1 MASAAEQLA
10 ASINFSAFSKATELK
25 SRIWFT
31 LGALVIYR
39 LGTYIPIP
47 GIDPGILQD
56 VFSRNAGGILGMFD
70 MFSGGAL
77 GRMTIFA
84 LNIMPYISA
93 SIIIQL
99 LTAVSPTLETL
110 KKEGESGRKKLNQYT
125 RFGTV
130 LLAAVQ
136 SYGIAVGLEGMR
148 AGAQSAVVDPGLF
161 FRLVTVVT
169 LTSGTVFL
177 MWLGEQITARGVGN
191 GISLIIFAGIVANL
205 PHALASTLEL
215 GRTGAISTVFIVIFL
230 AMSVA
235 VVGFIV
241 FMERAQRR
249 ILVQYPKR
257 QVGNKMFG
265 GDASHLPLKINTSGV
280 IAPIFAS
287 SLLLLPATVA
297 NFEANGQ
304 GFGWIGEITA
314 YLAHGRPLY
323 MALYIGLIC
332 FFCFFYTAIVFN
344 PTETADNL
352 RKYGGFIPGIRPGK
366 NTADYLDYVLTRLT
380 VVGAAY
386 LSAVC
391 ILPAAG
397 TPRMNIILLGPPGS
411 GKGTQAKRIEQT
423 HGIIQ
428 LSTGDML
435 RATTNSDTELGR
447 RVKAIMDSG
456 QLVPDDTI
464 VEMIDRRIVQPD
476 SSAGFILDGFPRNVP
491 QAKALDAMLAEH
503 NLKLDHVI
511 LLDVDE
517 AALVDRLSGRFTC
530 TQCGASFHD
539 RYNRPSREGVC
550 EVCGGTEFVRRADD
564 RPEAVKAR
572 FEVYRSQTA
581 PILPYYRDRGILRVV
596 DGMAEIDEVTR
607 EIDRILG

>member
-25 SRIWFT
+25 NRIWFT

-47 GIDPGILQD
+47 GIDPAILHD
-56 VFSRNAGGILGMFD
+56 IFARNAGGILGMFD

-99 LTAVSPTLETL
+99 LTAVSPTLEAL

-136 SYGIAVGLEGMR
+136 AYGIAVGLEGMR
-148 AGAQSAVVDPGLF
+148 AGAETAVIDPGLF

-169 LTSGTVFL
+169 LVGGTVFL

-215 GRTGAISTVFIVIFL
+215 GRTGAISSFFIIVFL
-230 AMSVA
+230 AMSVV

-257 QVGNKMFG
+257 QSGNKMSG
-265 GDASHLPLKINTSGV
+265 GEASHLPLKINTSGV
-280 IAPIFAS
+280 IPPIFAS
-287 SLLLLPATVA
+287 SLLLLPATIA

-304 GFGWIGEITA
+304 SYGWIGEITA

-323 MALYIGLIC
+323 MVLYIALIV

-391 ILPAAG
+391 ILPEILISEYSVPFYFGG
-397 TPRMNIILLGPPGS
+397 TSLLIVVSVTMDTVAQIHSHLLAHQYEGLIRR
-411 GKGTQAKRIEQT
+411 AK
-423 HGIIQ
+423 
-428 LSTGDML
+428 L
-435 RATTNSDTELGR
+435 RGR
-447 RVKAIMDSG
+447 RG
-456 QLVPDDTI
+456 
-464 VEMIDRRIVQPD
+464 
-476 SSAGFILDGFPRNVP
+476 
-491 QAKALDAMLAEH
+491 
-503 NLKLDHVI
+503 
-511 LLDVDE
+511 
-517 AALVDRLSGRFTC
+517 
-530 TQCGASFHD
+530 
-539 RYNRPSREGVC
+539 
-550 EVCGGTEFVRRADD
+550 
-564 RPEAVKAR
+564 
-572 FEVYRSQTA
+572 
-581 PILPYYRDRGILRVV
+581 
-596 DGMAEIDEVTR
+596 
-607 EIDRILG
+607 

>member
-10 ASINFSAFSKATELK
+10 ASINLSAFAKASELK

-47 GIDPGILQD
+47 GIDPAILQD
-56 VFSRNAGGILGMFD
+56 LFSRNAGGILGMFD

-99 LTAVSPTLETL
+99 LTAVSPTLEAL

-125 RFGTV
+125 R
-130 LLAAVQ
+130 L
-136 SYGIAVGLEGMR
+136 
-148 AGAQSAVVDPGLF
+148 
-161 FRLVTVVT
+161 
-169 LTSGTVFL
+169 GTVFL

-215 GRTGAISTVFIVIFL
+215 GRTGAISTVFIIIFL
-230 AMSVA
+230 VMSVA

-241 FMERAQRR
+241 FIERAQRR

-257 QVGNKMFG
+257 QMGNKMFG

-280 IAPIFAS
+280 IPPIFAS

-304 GFGWIGEITA
+304 FGWIGEITA

-323 MALYIGLIC
+323 MALYVGLIV

-344 PTETADNL
+344 PEETADNL

-366 NTADYLDYVLTRLT
+366 NTADYLDYILTRLT

-391 ILPAAG
+391 ILPE
-397 TPRMNIILLGPPGS
+397 IL
-411 GKGTQAKRIEQT
+411 
-423 HGIIQ
+423 
-428 LSTGDML
+428 
-435 RATTNSDTELGR
+435 
-447 RVKAIMDSG
+447 
-456 QLVPDDTI
+456 
-464 VEMIDRRIVQPD
+464 
-476 SSAGFILDGFPRNVP
+476 
-491 QAKALDAMLAEH
+491 
-503 NLKLDHVI
+503 
-511 LLDVDE
+511 
-517 AALVDRLSGRFTC
+517 
-530 TQCGASFHD
+530 
-539 RYNRPSREGVC
+539 
-550 EVCGGTEFVRRADD
+550 
-564 RPEAVKAR
+564 
-572 FEVYRSQTA
+572 
-581 PILPYYRDRGILRVV
+581 
-596 DGMAEIDEVTR
+596 
-607 EIDRILG
+607 